1 MPHPPP
7 NVRSNVPLVIQPLP
21 GIGDM
26 IWHLPHIHA
35 IAAASPN
42 GQVDILTKRRSLA
55 DRLLAADPAVS
66 EIVWLERDSDQH
78 AGFGGMLRLAR
89 ELRERQYQQCWVL
102 HGSTRYALTAWLAGI
117 PRRIGFGSGA
127 QRWWLQR
134 STNLPSSHHHQ
145 HPIDKANALLQRA
158 GISMAES
165 EPTLVLD
172 PVLIEQVHATYANCP
187 QPWIALGIGSSEPNK
202 QWGAE
207 KFAELAK
214 KLLARGASCLLIGGP
229 AETALAQ
236 QIIRRTGD
244 ELHPN
249 RLHAVTTSPI
259 DVVAALLSR
268 CEHYVGNDTGVLNM
282 AAAVGVTCTGLFGG
296 SMPLRHSRLIHCVEA
311 DACVEMDRSGSGM
324 YEGGATGMASIGV
337 EQVLHAMGDT

>member
-1 MPHPPP
+1 MPNLPS
-7 NVRSNVPLVIQPLP
+7 NVRTDVPLVIQPLP

-35 IAAASPN
+35 IAAAHPN

-55 DRLLAADPAVS
+55 DRLLATDPAVA
-66 EIVWLERDSDQH
+66 EIVWLERDSGQH
-78 AGFGGMLRLAR
+78 AGVGGMLRLAR
-89 ELRERQYQQCWVL
+89 ELRERRYRQCWIL

-117 PRRIGFGSGA
+117 PQRIGFGAGA

-165 EPTLVLD
+165 EPSLVLD
-172 PVLIEQVHATYANCP
+172 PTLVEQVQATYADCP
-187 QPWIALGIGSSEPNK
+187 QPWIALGIGSSEPDK
-202 QWGAE
+202 QWGAD
-207 KFAELAK
+207 KFAELAN

-229 AETALAQ
+229 AEASLAQ
-236 QIIRRTGD
+236 QIVNRIDGN
-244 ELHPN
+244 LYPN
-249 RLHAVTTSPI
+249 RLHAVTASPI
-259 DVVAALLSR
+259 DAVAALLSH
-268 CEHYVGNDTGVLNM
+268 CSHYVGNDTGVLNM

-296 SMPLRHSRLIHCVEA
+296 SMPLRHSSLIHCVEA
-311 DACVEMDRSGSGM
+311 DFFVVMDRSGPGM
-324 YEGGATGMASIGV
+324 YADGATGMASISV
-337 EQVLHAMGDT
+337 EKVLRAMDDT